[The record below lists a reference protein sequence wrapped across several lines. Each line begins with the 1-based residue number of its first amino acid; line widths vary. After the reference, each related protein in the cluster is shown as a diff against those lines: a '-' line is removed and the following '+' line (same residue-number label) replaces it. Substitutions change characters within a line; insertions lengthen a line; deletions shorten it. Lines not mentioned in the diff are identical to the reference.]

1 MDIRKKWIIAMF
13 IYNLVGT
20 LAVCSLPFHNPS
32 NEGWIFFFVFLT
44 LPISFISFAGQFN
57 ALEPLYV
64 ILSIQFIMLIISTYF
79 VDLIVRNY
87 SPAYLEKR
95 RTKYI
100 SKKQREFEGA
110 ATAEQ
115 ITIYL
120 KYKRNINDFNQTAT
134 PEEKATLSV
143 EQWYTID
150 NLVGDI
156 LLIKKGQVSQSTIN
170 SIGKRIKDKLRD
182 QAAMDLLLTIE

>member
-1 MDIRKKWIIAMF
+1 
-13 IYNLVGT
+13 
-20 LAVCSLPFHNPS
+20 
-32 NEGWIFFFVFLT
+32 
-44 LPISFISFAGQFN
+44 
-57 ALEPLYV
+57 
-64 ILSIQFIMLIISTYF
+64 MLIISTYF

-87 SPAYLEKR
+87 SPAYIEKR

-120 KYKRNINDFNQTAT
+120 KYKRNINDFTQTAT

-150 NLVGDI
+150 NLASDI

-170 SIGKRIKDKLRD
+170 SVGKRIKDKLKD

>member
-1 MDIRKKWIIAMF
+1 MA
-13 IYNLVGT
+13 Y
-20 LAVCSLPFHNPS
+20 
-32 NEGWIFFFVFLT
+32 
-44 LPISFISFAGQFN
+44 
-57 ALEPLYV
+57 
-64 ILSIQFIMLIISTYF
+64 IL
-79 VDLIVRNY
+79 DLKLRNY
-87 SPAYLEKR
+87 SPAYIEKKR
-95 RTKYI
+95 EKYI
-100 SKKQREFEGA
+100 KSKEKEASYLITEQ
-110 ATAEQ
+110 Q

-156 LLIKKGQVSQSTIN
+156 LLIKKGQVSQSTID

>member
-1 MDIRKKWIIAMF
+1 MDIRKKGAVALF
-13 IYNLVGT
+13 IYNILGL
-20 LAVCSLPFHNPS
+20 LAICSISPS
-32 NEGWIFFFVFLT
+32 DPLYSEGW
-44 LPISFISFAGQFN
+44 LPVLLFTFPITIISFGYRYGAS
-57 ALEPLYV
+57 EPLYPV
-64 ILSIQFIMLIISTYF
+64 FIIQFIMLIISTYF

-87 SPAYLEKR
+87 SPAYLDKR

-150 NLVGDI
+150 NLAGDI

>member
-1 MDIRKKWIIAMF
+1 MDIRKKGAVGVLLFNILMLIAIYSIVISANGQLTITVHYSNGPDNAYHFNPIVSLFII
-13 IYNLVGT
+13 I
-20 LAVCSLPFHNPS
+20 
-32 NEGWIFFFVFLT
+32 IF
-44 LPISFISFAGQFN
+44 
-57 ALEPLYV
+57 
-64 ILSIQFIMLIISTYF
+64 QFIIFSVMAYIL
-79 VDLIVRNY
+79 DLKLRNY
-87 SPAYLEKR
+87 SPAYIEKKR
-95 RTKYI
+95 EKYI
-100 SKKQREFEGA
+100 KSKEKEAIYLITEQ
-110 ATAEQ
+110 Q